1 MYMYVKSCSM
11 YILYIYIFIIFNSV
25 VEYMNVVCM
34 YVCIYILIYMHIYV
48 VHDIH
53 DIHVVDLLGF
63 FGGVISVCH
72 PSGGL

>member
-25 VEYMNVVCM
+25 VEYMNVCM
-34 YVCIYILIYMHIYV
+34 YINIYIY